1 MLRVTIHYHTMKTVE
16 FLAHTHKSYLKV
28 HLPALIG
35 AACTET
41 LHNSTAITSTNTIL
55 EHDDSKL
62 SER

>member
-1 MLRVTIHYHTMKTVE
+1 MKTVE